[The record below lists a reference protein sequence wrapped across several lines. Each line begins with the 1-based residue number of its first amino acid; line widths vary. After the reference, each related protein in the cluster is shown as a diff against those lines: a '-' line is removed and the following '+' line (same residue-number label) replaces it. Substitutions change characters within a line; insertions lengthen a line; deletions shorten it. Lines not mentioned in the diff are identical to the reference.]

1 MADEVSTA
9 VADVEVAAVEE
20 ATAPGKLMSIL
31 HFLKIRLQDMGFVK
45 FSCL

>member
-31 HFLKIRLQDMGFVK
+31 YFFLKSDCKTWDL
-45 FSCL
+45 